1 MKPEELKSFVQF
13 MKENDLTELEVKG
26 VNLHLK
32 LKKKDQKIESE
43 LSEEEDFVK
52 ITSPLIG
59 TFYRAPSPAS
69 PPFVEI
75 DREVKEGDT
84 LCIVEAMKVMNKIK
98 AEKSGVIKKILAEN
112 GKIVEYGQLLFLIEP
127 TWNHDIISNFTN

>member
-59 TFYRAPSPAS
+59 TFYRAPTPAS

-127 TWNHDIISNFTN
+127 T

>member
-84 LCIVEAMKVMNKIK
+84 LCIVEAMKVMNEVK

-127 TWNHDIISNFTN
+127 T